1 MVFTGL
7 IVLGI
12 FNGLIFLPV
21 LLVLV
26 GPPAEVIPNDNA
38 DAISPTTPELTSAH
52 HCNNKKLG
60 GRPGGAASNHHH
72 HHNHPPAAT
81 TAGTHQTSHSNRYAT
96 HPPNKSGKYNNCDN
110 NFQSMKKHHQSDLS
124 LSTIAEESGSYASNC
139 APVGGGGGCHDAYP
153 MTSQSLNGANVVI
166 EPHVVVE
173 TTTYPSTH
181 VSKENNINIFEV
193 LNCIANDDD
202 AWLCDVMQKIIC
214 FSNIFFFLYD
224 QFR

>member
-1 MVFTGL
+1 MQKIDYFSSFLHYRYFFLVFTGL
-7 IVLGI
+7 IVLGL

-21 LLVLV
+21 LLILV

-60 GRPGGAASNHHH
+60 SRPGSNHHPAH
-72 HHNHPPAAT
+72 AAT
-81 TAGTHQTSHSNRYAT
+81 SAAAHQTSHSNRYAT
-96 HPPNKSGKYNNCDN
+96 HPPNKSGKYNCGD

-124 LSTIAEESGSYASNC
+124 LSTIAEESGSYASNY
-139 APVGGGGGCHDAYP
+139 APLGGGGHDAYP

-181 VSKENNINIFEV
+181 VSKVNNIGIYSSFD
-193 LNCIANDDD
+193 LLHKMYGYFFCD
-202 AWLCDVMQKIIC
+202 AKKYCL
-214 FSNIFFFLYD
+214 
-224 QFR
+224 